1 MSQESIDLSKPYN
14 KVLNPVV
21 HRWNVWKQDKWAILN
36 AAQNERQRLMQEV
49 AEKQKV
55 IKQLTEIMEQHNN
68 RAESWESSTESCF
81 ATL

>member
-1 MSQESIDLSKPYN
+1 MSQESINLSKN

-49 AEKQKV
+49 AERQKV
-55 IKQLTEIMEQHNN
+55 IKQLTEIMEQHQQQPV
-68 RAESWESSTESCF
+68 EGDYPPEMQYE
-81 ATL
+81 

>member
-1 MSQESIDLSKPYN
+1 MSQESIDLNKN

-36 AAQNERQRLMQEV
+36 AAQNERQRLMLEV

-68 RAESWESSTESCF
+68 RAESWEKLLF

>member
-14 KVLNPVV
+14 KIHNPVV

-49 AEKQKV
+49 ADRQKV

-68 RAESWESSTESCF
+68 PTQS
-81 ATL
+81 